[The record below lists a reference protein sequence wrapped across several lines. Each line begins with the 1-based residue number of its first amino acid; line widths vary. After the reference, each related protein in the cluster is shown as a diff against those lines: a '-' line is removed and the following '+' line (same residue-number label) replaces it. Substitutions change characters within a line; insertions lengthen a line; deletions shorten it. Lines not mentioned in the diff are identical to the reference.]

1 MSKPKTSIRRLSERA
16 VEDREVINSI
26 LDEGFI
32 CHVGYLVED
41 RPVVIPTLYAR
52 DGERIILH
60 GSTGSGITRAVRAG
74 SPLSI
79 AVTLIDG
86 LVIARSAFHSSA
98 NYRSVVIH
106 GHGRILEGDEH
117 LLALDRTLEALIPGR
132 SSDVRASTPVEVRQT
147 ASIEVPLTEVSAKV
161 RTGPPGDDPADLEDP
176 TVWGGVIP
184 MRLEAGA
191 AKPDQFVSE
200 TTKLPDYLSPY
211 QRSRHDEPE
220 TDGDYQIGQRND

>member
-1 MSKPKTSIRRLSERA
+1 MSKPKTSIRRLAERA
-16 VEDREVINSI
+16 VDDVEVINSI

-32 CHVGYLVED
+32 CHVGYLAEG

-52 DGERIILH
+52 DGNRIILH

-86 LVIARSAFHSSA
+86 LVVARSAFHSSA

-106 GHGRILEGDEH
+106 GDGRILEGDEH
-117 LLALDRTLEALIPGR
+117 LIALDRTLEALIPGR
-132 SSDVRASTPVEVRQT
+132 SNDVRASTPTEVRQT
-147 ASIEVPLTEVSAKV
+147 ATIEVPLTEVSAKV
-161 RTGPPGDDPADLEDP
+161 RTGPPGDDPSDLENP
-176 TVWGGVIP
+176 TTWGGVIP
-184 MRLEAGA
+184 MRLEAGTA
-191 AKPDQFVSE
+191 IADQFV
-200 TTKLPDYLSPY
+200 TDDIRIPDYLSPY

-220 TDGDYQIGQRND
+220 TDVDYQTGNRND